1 MGSSSPVT
9 GVPTHSGTAHASSA
23 NHVDLLAMSVAQTA
37 QWLRDSAMPPD
48 IAAAFE
54 RHTISGP
61 CLPSLTHALLDEMGV
76 KSVGTQKRIL
86 LMIQNASHTV
96 KSTSPSHINASNSTP
111 YDKFRIE
118 PRSSSSNLTGGSN
131 TMSGAASFSPPSATL
146 TSSKFASLDRQT
158 GSKGASPNIAPRSSS
173 KNVSGSGSSS
183 GATLLRSTNASTSST
198 NGTIVPL
205 DTHADSTHA
214 SSESPTTPQPRF
226 PFPLFPSGGTLPHL
240 SSALSSGGGGF
251 AESSPKAA
259 GDGKFRTLGAAIVGS
274 GGAAGSNG
282 SGGAAASAAPGS
294 SVGKTGN
301 VGYRTLQ
308 SSFSNNRLQVSTL
321 DSSAD
326 RVIMKVQDG
335 NQETHRID
343 ITAYAGDAYAVRR
356 AVFRKFH
363 VPEESHRSYALFHA
377 AGNPPPPPH
386 TPQPSSAGLSSTN
399 PSLSSATTTAAA
411 GASSNSNPSS
421 AATILSD
428 EDILRLF
435 QVKSTGGS
443 GEVVHE
449 FILRRMFMY
458 SKRSLEGPL
467 SSGSSGSLPRNPGG
481 ASAAGGGMD
490 SGASTMMFAA
500 STNSSSSSSGNMG
513 TVPVQLLQQQ
523 QQQQQAVAAA
533 AALAKSLRVF
543 GLLGTGNG
551 EQPGG
556 SGNGGGSS
564 SGGGGGGGG
573 TLSTASSVASLAS
586 AASAGNALS
595 TGTSLNALN
604 TGNSGF
610 ISSNGYFD
618 APPRSKRSLS
628 VRIAD
633 GSSVAVLQKQQFQQ
647 QQLLQ
652 QQQQQQQLREKEKE
666 KEHQLQ
672 REQLLAPQTG
682 GSKSIRRS
690 SKRASYKNVRK
701 SGFSLDNDGAVGG
714 GVNRGGISI
723 PPRSSRVAALRGNSM
738 DDNDDADPSPA
749 AAAAAA
755 RRGSKFKSFFAERPR
770 DEAIADKLKKYF
782 PELAEEEGEAVLA
795 AFDSSSNAA
804 AATPVSVLGGV
815 GSVDITSLV
824 RPRLDSKPQQY
835 MPPTPILPSPTLGDD
850 GLKLNRSS
858 ARVEIPQRSRSI
870 KNKVEEA
877 VRENRRKSVMSSI
890 AVRRRLSVAASALLK
905 EGGGDAGSPAETTSS
920 GGGIQKR
927 RGVSSVVRIGISN
940 KSTSS
945 STASTPGVLSP
956 KSISMLEETPAS
968 PRTPST
974 PSASPMDSEDASKR
988 DDGSSVTGT
997 DDEGATRDESLSMEG
1012 VETKRKTLPPVLN
1025 WTQGRMI
1032 GQGAFGKVF
1041 HALNMDTGEIMAV
1054 KQVLLGPSS
1063 TPSGKPLNA
1072 AAESNK
1078 KRQTEALERELE
1090 VLKELDHENIVRYL
1104 GYELKQGSLNLFL
1117 QYVSG
1122 GSIASLL
1129 SKTGKLDLTV
1139 ARYFTF
1145 QILCGMAYLHSRNII
1160 HRDIKGGNILVDA
1173 DGICKISDFGT
1184 SKKNAYQMAYQRVTR
1199 MSMQGTI
1206 PWMAPEVAKGKG
1218 YSAKVDIWSVGCM
1231 VLEMMTG
1238 LPPWHKVSASVIY
1251 LLGTGNSPPIAD
1263 DLPQLA
1269 KDFLKLCFLIDPEQ
1283 RPTALDLVDH
1293 EFCRLS
1299 REESEMFDF
1308 RSWVLAAEEKRALE
1322 LGDQVDDSD
1331 SETDSESD
1339 SDSDSDSESP
1349 SEQDSESEQ
1358 EEDSEI
1364 EEDEE
1369 EVEIEE
1375 V

>member
-9 GVPTHSGTAHASSA
+9 GVPSHSGTTHASSA
-23 NHVDLLAMSVAQTA
+23 SHVDLLTMSVAQTA
-37 QWLRDSAMPPD
+37 QWLRDSALPAD

-54 RHTISGP
+54 RHAISGP
-61 CLPSLTHALLDEMGV
+61 CLPNLTHALLDEVGV

-86 LMIQNASHTV
+86 IMIQNASHTA
-96 KSTSPSHINASNSTP
+96 KSTSPSHFNASTSTP

-131 TMSGAASFSPPSATL
+131 TMSGTASFSPPSATL
-146 TSSKFASLDRQT
+146 SSSKFASLDRQIGVSPSIHKSRFSFLNSPT
-158 GSKGASPNIAPRSSS
+158 AGSKGASPNIAPRSSS
-173 KNVSGSGSSS
+173 KNVSGGGSSS
-183 GATLLRSTNASTSST
+183 GGTLLRSTNASSSASST
-198 NGTIVPL
+198 TGTIVPL
-205 DTHADSTHA
+205 DTHADSTH
-214 SSESPTTPQPRF
+214 SNSESPTTPQPRF
-226 PFPLFPSGGTLPHL
+226 PFPAFPSGTLPHL

-251 AESSPKAA
+251 ADSSSKAA
-259 GDGKFRTLGAAIVGS
+259 GDGKFRTLGAALAGS
-274 GGAAGSNG
+274 GSAAGSSG
-282 SGGAAASAAPGS
+282 VGGVAGGAAAAS
-294 SVGKTGN
+294 SVGKTGS
-301 VGYRTLQ
+301 VGYRTLQQQ

-363 VPEESHRSYALFHA
+363 VPEESYRSYALFHA

-386 TPQPSSAGLSSTN
+386 TPQPSSAGLSSIN
-399 PSLSSATTTAAA
+399 PSLSSATTA
-411 GASSNSNPSS
+411 GTSSNSNPSS

-428 EDILRLF
+428 DDILRLF
-435 QVKSTGGS
+435 QVKNTGGS

-449 FILRRMFMY
+449 FILRRTFMY

-467 SSGSSGSLPRNPGG
+467 SSGSSGSLPRNASSAG
-481 ASAAGGGMD
+481 AGGMD

-500 STNSSSSSSGNMG
+500 STNNSNSSNSGNLG
-513 TVPVQLLQQQ
+513 TVPVQVLQQQ

-551 EQPGG
+551 EQAGG
-556 SGNGGGSS
+556 TGAGNGGGGSS
-564 SGGGGGGGG
+564 SGGGGGGGGG

-604 TGNSGF
+604 SGNSGY
-610 ISSNGYFD
+610 IISNGYFD

-633 GSSVAVLQKQQFQQ
+633 GSSVAVLQKQQFQQQ

-701 SGFSLDNDGAVGG
+701 SGFSLDIDGAVGG

-795 AFDSSSNAA
+795 GFDSSSSNAT
-804 AATPVSVLGGV
+804 TPVSVLGGV
-815 GSVDITSLV
+815 GSVDIASLV
-824 RPRLDSKPQQY
+824 RPRLDSKPQAY
-835 MPPTPILPSPTLGDD
+835 MPPTPILPSPTFGDD
-850 GLKLNRSS
+850 GLKVSRSS

-905 EGGGDAGSPAETTSS
+905 EGDAGSPAEGSTSGG

-956 KSISMLEETPAS
+956 KSISMLEESPAS

-974 PSASPMDSEDASKR
+974 PSVSPMDSEDASKR
-988 DDGSSVTGT
+988 DDTSSVTGT
-997 DDEGATRDESLSMEG
+997 DDEGATRDDSSLMEG

-1025 WTQGRMI
+1025 WTQGKMI

-1041 HALNMDTGEIMAV
+1041 HALNMDTGEFMAV

-1078 KRQTEALERELE
+1078 KKQSEALERELE

-1129 SKTGKLDLTV
+1129 SKTGKLDMTV

-1160 HRDIKGGNILVDA
+1160 HRDIKGGN
-1173 DGICKISDFGT
+1173 S
-1184 SKKNAYQMAYQRVTR
+1184 
-1199 MSMQGTI
+1199 
-1206 PWMAPEVAKGKG
+1206 
-1218 YSAKVDIWSVGCM
+1218 
-1231 VLEMMTG
+1231 
-1238 LPPWHKVSASVIY
+1238 
-1251 LLGTGNSPPIAD
+1251 
-1263 DLPQLA
+1263 
-1269 KDFLKLCFLIDPEQ
+1269 
-1283 RPTALDLVDH
+1283 
-1293 EFCRLS
+1293 
-1299 REESEMFDF
+1299 
-1308 RSWVLAAEEKRALE
+1308 
-1322 LGDQVDDSD
+1322 
-1331 SETDSESD
+1331 
-1339 SDSDSDSESP
+1339 
-1349 SEQDSESEQ
+1349 
-1358 EEDSEI
+1358 
-1364 EEDEE
+1364 
-1369 EVEIEE
+1369 
-1375 V
+1375 